1 MNGDI
6 WSSFF
11 EPSYWNTEV
20 KGKDLSCM
28 LLLPNICTINLL
40 VLISTKTTTKKSPS
54 PQYSLPKKK
63 KKFQLALFKCFK
75 FPFSHLDIPNTYPYH
90 QLMIMGPSKSISLLF
105 YTVQIYL
112 IHFFELNKVRIL
124 PPFSTAKNEW
134 MQIVH
139 SEKGNTSNY
148 TDSQRKSLIWKH
160 PSSI

>member
-28 LLLPNICTINLL
+28 LLLPNICTINLP

-54 PQYSLPKKK
+54 PQYSLQKKK
-63 KKFQLALFKCFK
+63 IKFQLALFKCFK
-75 FPFSHLDIPNTYPYH
+75 FSYSHLDISNTYPYH
-90 QLMIMGPSKSISLLF
+90 QLMITGPSKSISLLF